1 MPPLRE
7 PSARSPCAGCVT
19 IWVDAQLSP
28 ALARWLSQQFS
39 LVALSVQELGFRSA
53 IDPETFFAA
62 REANAIGSRKLHKVL
77 HLRSPAAPR
86 RGAVASGAVGCA
98 RAVPGGRWTAQLS
111 TDPLCEPNRTA
122 PWLCLIDMR
131 HVTDYA

>member
-77 HLRSPAAPR
+77 HLPQP
-86 RGAVASGAVGCA
+86 SGAASWRGGVWRRRVCSGSARRPLDCA
-98 RAVPGGRWTAQLS
+98 AEHRSVMRTK
-111 TDPLCEPNRTA
+111 PNCA
-122 PWLCLIDMR
+122 MAMSD
-131 HVTDYA
+131 